1 MSRTIPRLPV
11 HRGVVNASGFLVGT
25 GIAGELEARR
35 RVLALWAPG
44 AQVHWLEDGWL
55 IRLPRPVRVNCDRA
69 PGLPLVEEKVLA
81 AKVLVALPLPAEELA
96 ALHPRDGAVVRLR
109 GGSLVADLPSSA
121 ELVDPADWLG
131 VEGFGLIV
139 TAPLGDPP
147 AEPEAREEAA
157 ASFDPRAHL
166 LGVPPADPRLREVLA
181 ALGKTEPAAGAAG
194 RRRPR
199 TSRGGTV
206 AHWLHGVG
214 STLWG
219 LLRKPSPAGA
229 GESRAPAPS
238 AAATP
243 SLGGRIAD
251 SLHRVASRMV
261 LASRLSRLVGRR
273 HAAYIQRMME
283 MFERG
288 DVQEA
293 LRLAIPLGGSAGEA
307 LRGLPLRPPARRR
320 DLRIRPRETRT
331 WAVVG
336 LAPDLFTE
344 LQRLY
349 RNAFHRLEFQERF
362 EEAAFLLA
370 EVLQA
375 NEEAVAFLER
385 HGRLRLSAEMA
396 EARGLPPGLVVRQ
409 WFLAGDRKRA
419 LRIARRTGAFAD
431 AVTRL
436 ERSRQPGEARELRL
450 LWAEGLAQGGDY
462 AAAVE
467 VVWPLP
473 DSRELALAWMDRAID
488 QGGPSAGRMLARKLA
503 AVPEQFEKIR
513 EQVVALLESWRAEG
527 AAARLAFA
535 DSLRQGPRTPEA
547 MTLARAAVRA
557 IARDSGSLGAR
568 MPPAEFHQLVTFAG
582 DGSLRADAPALPL
595 ARRAAWT
602 SKDEVW
608 RVEVAAPDAG
618 TMPAY
623 DAAFLPSGLT
633 AVALGEAGVR
643 LVSRAGRTVAEIDQ
657 PAHRLVLSDHGDRAL
672 ALARRGDAW
681 RLARIDFPTRKAEVW
696 CDARIGAFAPDYDG
710 SLWFVTSEHGLTAIE
725 TTGQRFD
732 GPWGIPDLPGSARA
746 VARSTSRCSLLVAG
760 ATPEVWTW
768 ELPSFTLRSRGSV
781 SPPLPEDELHSR
793 HRTVAPD
800 GTLIEQ
806 SIGFSTGRRLALKLH
821 VHGRCEFDI
830 PLPGEGWASEP
841 VVSPAW
847 VASPVHGPEGTRV
860 YLTHVETGR
869 VRAEVTLARAGR
881 VTLRLTAQD
890 FTVVDDRGRV
900 VILDLE
906 NGQMRR
912 DLRL

>member
-1 MSRTIPRLPV
+1 MSRTVPRLPV
-11 HRGVVNASGFLVGT
+11 HRGVVNASGFLVET
-25 GIAGELEARR
+25 GLTGEREARN
-35 RVLALWAPG
+35 RVLALWTPG
-44 AQVHWLEDGWL
+44 AQVYHLGDGWL
-55 IRLPRPVRVNCDRA
+55 VRLPRPVRVSCDRA
-69 PGLPLVEEKVLA
+69 PGLPLVEEKVLGA
-81 AKVLVALPLPAEELA
+81 RVLVALPLPVRDLE
-96 ALHPRDGAVVRLR
+96 ALNPGDGAVVRLR
-109 GGSLVADLPSSA
+109 KGSLVADLPSSK

-131 VEGFGLIV
+131 VEGFGIV
-139 TAPLGDPP
+139 ATASLGDPP
-147 AEPEAREEAA
+147 AEPEAREEEAA
-157 ASFDPRAHL
+157 AFDPRAHL
-166 LGVPPADPRLREVLA
+166 TGVPPADPRLQNVLA
-181 ALGKTEPAAGAAG
+181 ALGKTKPTDGTDA

-199 TSRGGTV
+199 TSRGGAV

-219 LLRKPSPAGA
+219 LLRKPAPGEAR
-229 GESRAPAPS
+229 ESRRPLSGAADAPS
-238 AAATP
+238 L
-243 SLGGRIAD
+243 SGRIAD
-251 SLHRVASRMV
+251 SLHRVLSRMV

-293 LRLAIPLGGSAGEA
+293 LRLAIPLGGPSGEA
-307 LRGLPLRPPARRR
+307 LRGLPLRRPPRRQ
-320 DLRIRPRETRT
+320 DLRIRPQETRT

-349 RNAFHRLEFQERF
+349 RDAFHRLESQERF

-385 HGRLRLSAEMA
+385 HGRLRLAAEMA
-396 EARGLPPGLVVRQ
+396 EARDLPPGLVVRQ
-409 WFLAGDRKRA
+409 WFLAGDRRRA
-419 LRIARRTGAFAD
+419 LRIARRTGTFAD
-431 AVTRL
+431 AVARL
-436 ERSRQPGEARELRL
+436 ERSRRPEEARELRL

-473 DSRELALAWMDRAID
+473 DTRDLALAWMDRAID
-488 QGGPSAGRMLARKLA
+488 QGGPSAGRMLAKKLSA
-503 AVPEQFEKIR
+503 APEQFEKIR
-513 EQVVALLESWRAEG
+513 EKVVAMLESWRAEG

-595 ARRAAWT
+595 ARRTAWT
-602 SKDEVW
+602 LKDEVW

-618 TMPAY
+618 TMPVY

-643 LVSRAGRTVAEIDQ
+643 LVSRARRTVAEIDQ
-657 PAHRLVLSDHGDRAL
+657 PAHRLVVSDHGDRAL
-672 ALARRGDAW
+672 VLARRGDSW
-681 RLARIDFPTRKAEVW
+681 RLARIDFPSRKAEVW

-710 SLWFVTSEHGLTAIE
+710 FHWFVASEQGLTAVE

-732 GPWGIPDLPGSARA
+732 GPWGASDLPGSVRA
-746 VARSTSRCSLLVAG
+746 VARSTSQCSLIVAG
-760 ATPEVWTW
+760 EAPEVWTW
-768 ELPSFTLRSRGSV
+768 ALPSFTLRSRGAV
-781 SPPLPEDELHSR
+781 SPPHPADPFHSR
-793 HRTVAPD
+793 HLAVTPD
-800 GTLIEQ
+800 GTFVEQ
-806 SIGFSTGRRLALKLH
+806 SIGFTAGAQLALKLQ
-821 VHGRCEFDI
+821 VHDRFELDI

-841 VVSPAW
+841 VVSAAW
-847 VASPVHGPEGTRV
+847 IASPVHDPEGTRV
-860 YLTHVETGR
+860 YLIHMDTGR
-869 VRAEVTLARAGR
+869 VRAEVALARAGR
-881 VTLRLTAQD
+881 VTLRLTPQD

>member
-11 HRGVVNASGFLVGT
+11 HRGVVDASGFLIEA

-35 RVLALWAPG
+35 RILSLWTPG
-44 AQVHWLEDGWL
+44 AQIYRLADGWL
-55 IRLPRPVRVNCDRA
+55 VRLPRPVRVSCDRA
-69 PGLPLVEEKVLA
+69 LGLPLVEEKVVGARVLA
-81 AKVLVALPLPAEELA
+81 ALPLPARDLE
-96 ALHPRDGAVVRLR
+96 ALNPGDGAVVRLR
-109 GGSLVADLPSSA
+109 GGSLVADLPASN

-131 VEGFGLIV
+131 VDGFGIV
-139 TAPLGDPP
+139 ETAPLGDPP
-147 AEPEAREEAA
+147 AGPEVREDAA
-157 ASFDPRAHL
+157 APFDPRAHL
-166 LGVPPADPRLREVLA
+166 TGVPPADPRLQNVLA
-181 ALGKTEPAAGAAG
+181 ALDKTKPRGGAAG
-194 RRRPR
+194 QRRPR
-199 TSRGGTV
+199 TSRGGAV

-219 LLRKPSPAGA
+219 LLQTPVLPSLSKSRGTAGGA
-229 GESRAPAPS
+229 AAPS
-238 AAATP
+238 LAGQIADA
-243 SLGGRIAD
+243 LHRIA
-251 SLHRVASRMV
+251 SRVV

-293 LRLAIPLGGSAGEA
+293 LRLAIPLGGPTGEA
-307 LRGLPLRPPARRR
+307 LRGLPLRRPPRRQE
-320 DLRIRPRETRT
+320 LRIRPQETRT

-349 RNAFHRLEFQERF
+349 RDAFHRLESQERF

-385 HGRLRLSAEMA
+385 HGRLRLAAEMA
-396 EARGLPPGLVVRQ
+396 EARDLPPGLVVRQ
-409 WFLAGDRKRA
+409 WFLAGDRGRA
-419 LRIARRTGAFAD
+419 LRIARRTGTFAD
-431 AVTRL
+431 AVSRL
-436 ERSRQPGEARELRL
+436 ERSRQPEEARELRM
-450 LWAEGLAQGGDY
+450 LWAESLAQGGDY

-467 VVWPLP
+467 VVWPVP
-473 DSRELALAWMDRAID
+473 DARDLALAWMDRAID

-503 AVPEQFEKIR
+503 AAPEQFEKIR
-513 EQVVALLESWRAEG
+513 EKVVALLESWRAEG

-557 IARDSGSLGAR
+557 ITRDSGSLGAR
-568 MPPAEFHQLVTFAG
+568 MPPAEFRQLVTFAG

-595 ARRAAWT
+595 VRRAAWKL
-602 SKDEVW
+602 KDEVW

-618 TMPAY
+618 TMPVY

-657 PAHRLVLSDHGDRAL
+657 PAHRLVMSDHGGRAL
-672 ALARRGDAW
+672 ALARRGDSW
-681 RLARIDFPTRKAEVW
+681 RLARIDFSTRKAEVW

-710 SLWFVTSEHGLTAIE
+710 SLWFVASEHGLTAVE

-732 GPWGIPDLPGSARA
+732 GPWGASDLPGCVGA
-746 VARSTSRCSLLVAG
+746 VSRSTSQCSLIVGG
-760 ATPEVWTW
+760 AVPEVWTW
-768 ELPSFTLRSRGSV
+768 ELPSFTLRSRGAA
-781 SPPLPEDELHSR
+781 SPPTPADPLHSR
-793 HRTVAPD
+793 HLAVAPD
-800 GTLIEQ
+800 GTFIEQ
-806 SIGFSTGRRLALKLH
+806 SIGFTAGPQLSLKLH
-821 VHGRCEFDI
+821 VHSRFELDI
-830 PLPGEGWASEP
+830 PLPGEAWASEP
-841 VVSPAW
+841 VVSAAW
-847 VASPVHGPEGTRV
+847 IASPVHGPEGTRV
-860 YLTHVETGR
+860 YLTHVDTGR
-869 VRAEVTLARAGR
+869 VRAEVALARAGR
-881 VTLRLTAQD
+881 VTLRLTPQD

-912 DLRL
+912 DLRI